1 MGYVHNMDICSKDL
15 IHNPTD
21 AVINEICRGCTS
33 KYSYMESSSM
43 IIKVRTPTHRPIVAR
58 YTNALYRNDKAL
70 PVSKFKL
77 L

>member
-58 YTNALYRNDKAL
+58 FYRNDKAL